1 MTVDES
7 VIDLVLSIFLL
18 LAAPIYVRAKVRIY
32 LALRETGSGLGD
44 QSARHRGRVQLTQK
58 LWPAPLGGEPGSPAL
73 AGLPRGGAPL

>member
-32 LALRETGSGLGD
+32 LAL
-44 QSARHRGRVQLTQK
+44 
-58 LWPAPLGGEPGSPAL
+58 
-73 AGLPRGGAPL
+73 